1 MTSAKYK
8 SRVKSGSQPGPQEL
22 FPTAPLRSYG
32 EVYNPLSVF
41 NFGGSDCEYKV
52 VPGGQFAN
60 FTTKSDVFS
69 LGMILHFMCF
79 GNLPYAGVD
88 LLNEENENLDTL
100 RDEILAYQ
108 GLDERTR
115 LRSDLPE
122 RLYQSLKTL
131 ISPDPNIRPSAEE
144 ILLGIGE
151 EPPLVR
157 TVWFPTRNL
166 FSYSWVSFW
175 QRRGSSGPQKTPVL
189 DDQNTVGFR
198 RISPVADTPPPSTP
212 IGSPA
217 NSLNYDFEAFRQ
229 PSRSSSHTSRALRR
243 SSIDP
248 TKRGSKLSAGPM
260 FPPGEPVID
269 GNPVRGDRF
278 DSESS
283 IILRPRMDPIT
294 TVRALPLLT
303 WKGWAVVYA
312 SRPEWVTAGRLV
324 VFLVKAISLTGPC
337 SPAAVK
343 PWVYYPLLSLAAL
356 DFAGS
361 GLNFTFLLGLVH
373 VTVLLLVNRLGSVC
387 MY

>member
-1 MTSAKYK
+1 MCPRSPAEKYTNL
-8 SRVKSGSQPGPQEL
+8 PHL
-22 FPTAPLRSYG
+22 L
-32 EVYNPLSVF
+32 VF
-41 NFGGSDCEYKV
+41 YRGGSNYEYKV

-108 GLDERTR
+108 GLDGRTR

-122 RLYQSLKTL
+122 RLYQSLETL

-144 ILLGIGE
+144 ILLGLGVGIGE

-157 TVWFPTRNL
+157 TIWFPTRNL
-166 FSYSWVSFW
+166 FSYSWVSLW
-175 QRRGSSGPQKTPVL
+175 QFRSSAGSQKKPVVL
-189 DDQNTVGFR
+189 DDQNIVGFR

-212 IGSPA
+212 VGSPA
-217 NSLNYDFEAFRQ
+217 NSLNYDYEAFKQ
-229 PSRSSSHTSRALRR
+229 PSRSYFPTSSRAIRR
-243 SSIDP
+243 GSLDLA
-248 TKRGSKLSAGPM
+248 KRGSKLSAEPI
-260 FPPGEPVID
+260 FPPGEPIAD
-269 GNPVRGDRF
+269 GDSVRGDRTL

-294 TVRALPLLT
+294 SVRTLPPLT
-303 WKGWAVVYA
+303 WKGRAVMYA

-324 VFLVKAISLTGPC
+324 VFLVKVITLTGPC

-356 DFAGS
+356 DFAGP
-361 GLNFTFLLGLVH
+361 GLNFTFLLGFLH
-373 VTVLLLVNRLGSVC
+373 VVVLLLVNKLGSVC
-387 MY
+387 LY

>member
-1 MTSAKYK
+1 M
-8 SRVKSGSQPGPQEL
+8 KSGSQPGPQEP

-32 EVYNPLSVF
+32 EVYGPLPVP

-60 FTTKSDVFS
+60 FTTKSDIFS

-157 TVWFPTRNL
+157 TMWFPTRNL
-166 FSYSWVSFW
+166 FLYSWVSFW
-175 QRRGSSGPQKTPVL
+175 QRRGSSGSQKNPVL

-229 PSRSSSHTSRALRR
+229 PSRSSFHTSRALRR

-248 TKRGSKLSAGPM
+248 NKRGSKLSAGPV

-269 GNPVRGDRF
+269 GDPVRGDRF
-278 DSESS
+278 LDSESS

-294 TVRALPLLT
+294 TVRALPSLT
-303 WKGWAVVYA
+303 WKERAVVYA
-312 SRPEWVTAGRLV
+312 SRPEGVTAGRLV

-361 GLNFTFLLGLVH
+361 GLNLTFLLGFVH

>member
-1 MTSAKYK
+1 
-8 SRVKSGSQPGPQEL
+8 
-22 FPTAPLRSYG
+22 
-32 EVYNPLSVF
+32 
-41 NFGGSDCEYKV
+41 
-52 VPGGQFAN
+52 
-60 FTTKSDVFS
+60 
-69 LGMILHFMCF
+69 MCF

-131 ISPDPNIRPSAEE
+131 ISPDPKIRPSAEE
-144 ILLGIGE
+144 ILVGIGD

-175 QRRGSSGPQKTPVL
+175 QRRGSSGSHKKPAVL

-212 IGSPA
+212 IGSPT
-217 NSLNYDFEAFRQ
+217 NSLNYDFEAFKQ
-229 PSRSSSHTSRALRR
+229 PSRSSFYTSRALRK
-243 SSIDP
+243 SPIDP
-248 TKRGSKLSAGPM
+248 TKRGSKLSAGPI
-260 FPPGEPVID
+260 FPPGESVINGD
-269 GNPVRGDRF
+269 HIRGDRPL
-278 DSESS
+278 DSGSS

-294 TVRALPLLT
+294 TVRALPPLT
-303 WKGWAVVYA
+303 WKGRAVVYA

-324 VFLVKAISLTGPC
+324 VFLVKAISLSGPC

-343 PWVYYPLLSLAAL
+343 PWVYYPLLSLAAM
-356 DFAGS
+356 DFAGPR
-361 GLNFTFLLGLVH
+361 LNFTFLLGFVH
-373 VTVLLLVNRLGSVC
+373 VTVLLLINRLGSVC
-387 MY
+387 LY